1 MYIFITVTNLKYTDN
16 LTYTLN
22 TAMSDDGFTLPTA
35 ESKCALETAT
45 HLLNWCSIEANHP
58 CIENYQQYFDNLFC
72 RLITSNHKMSML
84 EREKSGYGFIIT
96 SHQVNT

>member
-1 MYIFITVTNLKYTDN
+1 MYIFITVTNLIYTDN

-35 ESKCALETAT
+35 ESICALETAT
-45 HLLNWCSIEANHP
+45 HLLNWCSIEANRP

-72 RLITSNHKMSML
+72 RLITSNHKIL
-84 EREKSGYGFIIT
+84 EDKLST
-96 SHQVNT
+96 KNKN